1 MPHPDDVVI
10 DMRTGAVAV
19 KGPMKKEDKAK
30 LDRKAASLLSETA
43 EIESDMTSRAIAP
56 DVARA
61 VLSSK
66 QLQTDKLGP
75 RRHGDRTMV
84 ETSTTVR
91 AQYTRKLDISTLSD
105 EQLDA
110 LEEALR
116 ATVAQLEAPG
126 NTNHE

>member
-1 MPHPDDVVI
+1 M
-10 DMRTGAVAV
+10 T
-19 KGPMKKEDKAK
+19 KEDKAK
-30 LDRKAASLLSETA
+30 WDRKAAPLLTEAA
-43 EIESDMTSRAIAP
+43 EIESDMISGATAP

-61 VLSSK
+61 VISSK

-75 RRHGDRTMV
+75 RKYGDKTTV

-91 AQYTRKLDISTLSD
+91 VEHTRKLDISTLSD

-116 ATVAQLEAPG
+116 VTVAQLAAPD

>member
-1 MPHPDDVVI
+1 MI
-10 DMRTGAVAV
+10 SG
-19 KGPMKKEDKAK
+19 
-30 LDRKAASLLSETA
+30 
-43 EIESDMTSRAIAP
+43 AIAP

-61 VLSSK
+61 VISSK

-84 ETSTTVR
+84 ENSTPVR
-91 AQYTRKLDISTLSD
+91 GELTRKLDISTLSD

-116 ATVAQLEAPG
+116 VTVAQLEAPG